1 MTPVTIYTTHS
12 CPYCKMAKSFFQEHN
27 IQYVEKDV
35 TTDQQ
40 AQQEM
45 IEKSGQLAVPVI
57 EINGQIVVGFNQ
69 PKIKELLSIA

>member
-1 MTPVTIYTTHS
+1 
-12 CPYCKMAKSFFQEHN
+12 MAKSFFQEHN

-35 TTDQQ
+35 TVDQQ

-69 PKIKELLSIA
+69 TKIKELLSIT